1 MEDRKKA
8 SAIFKLILLVLFL
21 VGVPAVLYINFSD
34 TLFSIEWLRHLPEL
48 LKQYKG
54 HTAAVLMGLQIL
66 QVIVCIIPGQ
76 PIQFAGSY
84 MFGIILGYLISIIG
98 AVIGAFIA
106 FYIAKLLGKD
116 SLGLFFDQEK
126 IEDYHRK
133 LNSGRGLTAV
143 LLIYLIPGI
152 PKDLVAYVAGISN
165 MRVRP
170 FLVVSTIGRSPGMIG
185 SLLLGYFTSRHNYT
199 AIVILAAAT
208 AVILIICFIY
218 RSKLVSLLDDL
229 EKKDEE
235 RHTKG

>member
-66 QVIVCIIPGQ
+66 QVVICIIPGQ

-116 SLGLFFDQEK
+116 ALGLFFDQQK

-199 AIVILAAAT
+199 AIVILAAAI

>member
-54 HTAAVLMGLQIL
+54 HTEAVLMGLQIL
-66 QVIVCIIPGQ
+66 QVVICIIPGQ

-84 MFGIILGYLISIIG
+84 MFGSILGYLISIIG

>member
-54 HTAAVLMGLQIL
+54 HTEAVLMGLQIL
-66 QVIVCIIPGQ
+66 QVVICIIPGQ